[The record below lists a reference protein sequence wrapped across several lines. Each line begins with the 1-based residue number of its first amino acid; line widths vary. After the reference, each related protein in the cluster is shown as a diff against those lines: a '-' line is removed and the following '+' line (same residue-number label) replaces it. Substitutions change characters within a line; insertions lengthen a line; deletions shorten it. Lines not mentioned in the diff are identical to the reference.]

1 MKIKKKFYKLL
12 VKILQHICRPKK
24 IPNSESQVE
33 NCGKQEKLTI
43 PDKEV
48 CCRSDVQRADLNWRV
63 APLSLTFLQINGS
76 SSWSWSCWCM
86 VSCSSWSALALGC
99 AGACV
104 LPNIG
109 HFKHGRVLVGGLHH
123 FLRLA
128 LLGAAF
134 VVSSTLQKI
143 TMLSEP
149 KKCTFS
155 STSTPPSVCN
165 TQIVHDD

>member
-1 MKIKKKFYKLL
+1 MTINAVTHETLKKSINCWWKSLH
-12 VKILQHICRPKK
+12 HICRPKK

-33 NCGKQEKLTI
+33 NCGKQENLTVS
-43 PDKEV
+43 DKV
-48 CCRSDVQRADLNWRV
+48 CCRSDVQRADLNWRG

-76 SSWSWSCWCM
+76 SSWSWSCWCL

-109 HFKHGRVLVGGLHH
+109 HFKHGRVLVSGLHH

-128 LLGAAF
+128 LLGTAF
-134 VVSSTLQKI
+134 VVSSTLQNI
-143 TMLSEP
+143 TMLVRG
-149 KKCTFS
+149 KWA
-155 STSTPPSVCN
+155 
-165 TQIVHDD
+165 